1 MPRRPPARPR
11 ARPRDHAPEVRVCGV
26 NACLAVAARRPE
38 DVRRV
43 YLDEERL
50 PSFGVFLREC
60 ARRRVAYHV
69 VDHDELA
76 RVTGSVH
83 HEGVCFL
90 VRERPPPPLRALLE
104 GLAGAATARL
114 LYLDGVQNPH
124 NLGAVLRVAAH
135 FGVAGV
141 LARGEGLGLST
152 ALLRTAEGGAE
163 WVPLVPV
170 PSGDAPLVRAREAGF
185 TLVATGPRARVE
197 LYTATLPARVV
208 LLLGAEATG
217 LSREAY
223 ELADARVRIPGT
235 GQVESLNVACAA
247 AVALGEHW
255 RQHTGPRPS

>member
-1 MPRRPPARPR
+1 MLWVQQGREDKRMAR
-11 ARPRDHAPEVRVCGV
+11 
-26 NACLAVAARRPE
+26 L
-38 DVRRV
+38 
-43 YLDEERL
+43 L
-50 PSFGVFLREC
+50 
-60 ARRRVAYHV
+60 
-69 VDHDELA
+69 ELA
-76 RVTGSVH
+76 RNQGVAVARKPRQALEELVSGRHQGVVAELRDAPPAGEGGGSNMWS
-83 HEGVCFL
+83 EADL
-90 VRERPPPPLRALLE
+90 LRALDDGE
-104 GLAGAATARL
+104 GPAL
-114 LYLDGVQNPH
+114 LLVLDGVTDPH